1 MKSKNPNKDNS
12 SDEIKINRKE
22 ALKKIGKYGKYTAL
36 TALGTFIILHPKK
49 LKQVVLI
56 SVLLPQVLMDFLIKY
71 NLIIAQ
77 ISH

>member
-49 LKQVVLI
+49 AQATSANNSGLI
-56 SVLLPQVLMDFLIKY
+56 APGADGFFD
-71 NLIIAQ
+71 
-77 ISH
+77 